1 MGGAGVKDEDAPKQ
15 LGRIMLKRKPARA
28 LARSRDPAARHA
40 QLVALSERY
49 GVPAL
54 DLEQVCLKTEDLG
67 NVPRSL
73 AQHHLLIP
81 VLARADRLFVA
92 MTDPSQIDVI
102 QEVEFVAGKR
112 VYAYAAPAEDIAE
125 AISRAYLAR
134 ERGALHFVG
143 SSCPPETLRK
153 AGILPDKSPESPES
167 PQEPALAGTAAL
179 DASSNDAAVPHEPLI
194 HRTDDEGDDRRIDDH
209 AEHHPEHTD
218 DDALEAALAES
229 NQHQTARAELPNLAD
244 DDVPDRGTGPT
255 ATVSA
260 YPPRPS
266 LPPLGGD
273 GFDREDETRELLAGV
288 QQAFDELLD
297 DESAVS
303 RLPAAESFEEP
314 RDAGVRV
321 ALVAED
327 DPESR
332 ALIERALRE
341 DGYYVRVAESGRQ
354 ALRLIKDRAPDL
366 LIVSALL
373 PEVHGFEIAQRLRG
387 SERYGNLPI
396 VMIGAMH
403 RGWRW
408 ADDQRESC
416 GVEHYLEHPLSVE
429 AIQSAAT
436 RACGVAVPSSKPSAD
451 MSARAERALEDGM
464 LAYRNGD
471 VRRAIAH
478 LEEGVNIDPL
488 AYRLH
493 FHLGLLFAQQGQ
505 TYDAIRAL
513 ERAVEIN
520 SRHFGGVKNL
530 AIMYGQAG
538 FRNRAVELWQRGLT
552 LAPDDETRNAIVE
565 HLAGL
570 LSQDGLS

>member
-1 MGGAGVKDEDAPKQ
+1 MGDGGVKDDAPKQ
-15 LGRIMLKRKPARA
+15 LGRIMLKRRPVQAVARP
-28 LARSRDPAARHA
+28 RDPAARHA

-92 MTDPSQIDVI
+92 MKDPSQIDVI

-125 AISRAYLAR
+125 AIERAYLAR
-134 ERGALHFVG
+134 ERGAEHFVG
-143 SSCPPETLRK
+143 PSCPPETLRR
-153 AGILPDKSPESPES
+153 AGLLPDVEEPRPPEGPVS
-167 PQEPALAGTAAL
+167 ALNPPVEMDVSAPLLVEEVAPSEAG
-179 DASSNDAAVPHEPLI
+179 S
-194 HRTDDEGDDRRIDDH
+194 
-209 AEHHPEHTD
+209 
-218 DDALEAALAES
+218 
-229 NQHQTARAELPNLAD
+229 
-244 DDVPDRGTGPT
+244 GPS

-260 YPPRPS
+260 YPPLRSS
-266 LPPLGGD
+266 LPPALRGALDEGD
-273 GFDREDETRELLAGV
+273 EETGELLAAM
-288 QQAFDELLD
+288 QHAFDELLD
-297 DESAVS
+297 DDSAVS
-303 RLPAAESFEEP
+303 QLPGEDGFGQHGPGAPKLVLVVDEDAAVRAGLERTLLEE
-314 RDAGVRV
+314 GYQVQ
-321 ALVAED
+321 LAED
-327 DPESR
+327 
-332 ALIERALRE
+332 
-341 DGYYVRVAESGRQ
+341 GRQ
-354 ALRLIKDRAPDL
+354 ALRMIKARAPDVL
-366 LIVSALL
+366 FRAALL
-373 PEVHGFEIAQRLRG
+373 PEVHGFEIAQRLRN
-387 SERYGNLPI
+387 SQRYGTLPI
-396 VMIGAMH
+396 IMIGAMH

-408 ADDQRESC
+408 AEDQRESC
-416 GVEHYLEHPLSVE
+416 GVEHYMEHPLEPE
-429 AIQSAAT
+429 AIKGAIQHALRERSPDGA
-436 RACGVAVPSSKPSAD
+436 PSRDIS
-451 MSARAERALEDGM
+451 REAEKA
-464 LAYRNGD
+464 
-471 VRRAIAH
+471 
-478 LEEGVNIDPL
+478 LEEGMQAYRSGDVPSAIGHLERGVALDPL

-538 FRNRAVELWQRGLT
+538 FRNRAVEMWQRGLA
-552 LAPDDETRNAIVE
+552 LAPDEETRGAIHE

>member
-1 MGGAGVKDEDAPKQ
+1 MSDTGVKDDDAPKQ
-15 LGRIMLKRKPARA
+15 LGRIRLERRPARA
-28 LARSRDPAARHA
+28 VARPRDPASRHA
-40 QLVALSERY
+40 QLVALSERF

-81 VLARADRLFVA
+81 VLASPDRLFVA

-125 AISRAYLAR
+125 AIERAYLAK
-134 ERGALHFVG
+134 ERGAAHFVG
-143 SSCPPETLRK
+143 PSCPPETLRK
-153 AGILPDKSPESPES
+153 AGLLP
-167 PQEPALAGTAAL
+167 EPAPEAARERTSL
-179 DASSNDAAVPHEPLI
+179 DAGGAEAPATPEP
-194 HRTDDEGDDRRIDDH
+194 
-209 AEHHPEHTD
+209 APE
-218 DDALEAALAES
+218 LE
-229 NQHQTARAELPNLAD
+229 TP
-244 DDVPDRGTGPT
+244 PRGAGPP

-260 YPPRPS
+260 YPPRRSS
-266 LPPLGGD
+266 LPPTLGGLLP
-273 GFDREDETRELLAGV
+273 DETEAQELWAAT
-288 QQAFDELLD
+288 QNAFDELLD
-297 DESAVS
+297 DDSAVS
-303 RLPAAESFEEP
+303 RLPTNEGFDEP
-314 RDAGVRV
+314 RHAGGKVV
-321 ALVAED
+321 LVAD
-327 DPESR
+327 DDADSR
-332 ALIERALRE
+332 AMIERALLAE
-341 DGYYVRVAESGRQ
+341 GYHVRTADNGRRV
-354 ALRLIKDRAPDL
+354 LRAIKDRAPDL

-387 SERYGNLPI
+387 SQRYGNLPI

-408 ADDQRESC
+408 AEDQRESC
-416 GVEHYLEHPLSVE
+416 GVEHYIEHPLE
-429 AIQSAAT
+429 PQAITHAAALAL
-436 RACGVAVPSSKPSAD
+436 RSSVPSEPAPDISG
-451 MSARAERALEDGM
+451 RAERALEQGM

-471 VRRAIAH
+471 VPGAIAH
-478 LEEGVNIDPL
+478 LEEGVAIDPL

-530 AIMYGQAG
+530 AILYGQVG
-538 FRNRAVELWQRGLT
+538 FRNRAVELWQRGLS
-552 LAPDDETRNAIVE
+552 LAPDDETRRAISE

-570 LSQDGLS
+570 LSQEGLS

>member
-1 MGGAGVKDEDAPKQ
+1 MGDAGVKDDDAPKQ
-15 LGRIMLKRKPARA
+15 LGRILLKRKPARA
-28 LARSRDPAARHA
+28 VARPRDPASRHA

-54 DLEQVCLKTEDLG
+54 DLEQVCVKTEDLG

-81 VLARADRLFVA
+81 VLVRADRLFVA

-125 AISRAYLAR
+125 AIEQAYLAR
-134 ERGALHFVG
+134 DRGAVHFVG
-143 SSCPPETLRK
+143 ASCPPETLRK
-153 AGILPDKSPESPES
+153 AGLLP
-167 PQEPALAGTAAL
+167 EPVVVDEQAKVPPPPSADG
-179 DASSNDAAVPHEPLI
+179 DAV
-194 HRTDDEGDDRRIDDH
+194 
-209 AEHHPEHTD
+209 
-218 DDALEAALAES
+218 DDAETHHVE
-229 NQHQTARAELPNLAD
+229 E
-244 DDVPDRGTGPT
+244 DVPERGAGPT

-260 YPPRPS
+260 YPPYRS
-266 LPPLGGD
+266 SSPPALGGELEGD
-273 GFDREDETRELLAGV
+273 SETRELLAAV
-288 QQAFDELLD
+288 QHAFDDLLD

-303 RLPAAESFEEP
+303 RMPTGSVDEPPAAGSK
-314 RDAGVRV
+314 VV
-321 ALVAED
+321 LVAED
-327 DPESR
+327 DAESR
-332 ALIERALRE
+332 ALIERALLE
-341 DGYYVRVAESGRQ
+341 EGYHVRVTDSGRQ

-387 SERYGNLPI
+387 SERYGSLPI

-408 ADDQRESC
+408 DDDQRESC
-416 GVEHYLEHPLSVE
+416 GVEHYLEHPLAPQ
-429 AIQSAAT
+429 AIKSAASL
-436 RACGVAVPSSKPSAD
+436 AIGAAAPESEPSHD
-451 MSARAERALEDGM
+451 ISARAERALEDGM
-464 LAYRNGD
+464 LAYQSGD
-471 VRRAIAH
+471 MARAIAH
-478 LEEGVNIDPL
+478 LEEGVSIDPL

-552 LAPDDETRNAIVE
+552 LAPDDETRSAIRE

-570 LSQDGLS
+570 LSQEGLS

>member
-1 MGGAGVKDEDAPKQ
+1 MSDAGVKDDEAPKQ
-15 LGRIMLKRKPARA
+15 LGRILLKRKPARA
-28 LARSRDPAARHA
+28 VARSRDPAARHA
-40 QLVALSERY
+40 QLVALSERF

-81 VLARADRLFVA
+81 VLASADRLFVA

-125 AISRAYLAR
+125 AIERAYLAK
-134 ERGALHFVG
+134 ERGAAHFVG
-143 SSCPPETLRK
+143 PSCPPETLRK
-153 AGILPDKSPESPES
+153 AGLLQEAPAQAAPVEPTGVPAEPIVTEVASAEPEPIPEA
-167 PQEPALAGTAAL
+167 ETPARGAGP
-179 DASSNDAAVPHEPLI
+179 S
-194 HRTDDEGDDRRIDDH
+194 
-209 AEHHPEHTD
+209 
-218 DDALEAALAES
+218 
-229 NQHQTARAELPNLAD
+229 
-244 DDVPDRGTGPT
+244 

-260 YPPRPS
+260 YPPRRSS
-266 LPPLGGD
+266 LPPTLGGVLP
-273 GFDREDETRELLAGV
+273 EDPEAQELWAAM
-288 QQAFDELLD
+288 QNAFDEQLD
-297 DESAVS
+297 DDSAVS
-303 RLPAAESFEEP
+303 RLPLSESFEEP
-314 RDAGVRV
+314 RPAGGKVV
-321 ALVAED
+321 LVAD
-327 DPESR
+327 DDLDSR
-332 ALIERALRE
+332 GMIERALLAE
-341 DGYYVRVAESGRQ
+341 GYHVRTADNGRKV
-354 ALRLIKDRAPDL
+354 LRAIKDRAPDL

-387 SERYGNLPI
+387 SQRYGNLPI

-408 ADDQRESC
+408 AEDQRESC
-416 GVEHYLEHPLSVE
+416 GVEHYIEHPLE
-429 AIQSAAT
+429 PAAITSAVARALRAT
-436 RACGVAVPSSKPSAD
+436 PPPDEPAPDTSAL
-451 MSARAERALEDGM
+451 AERALEEGM

-471 VRRAIAH
+471 VPGAIAH
-478 LEEGVNIDPL
+478 LEEGVAIDPL

-505 TYDAIRAL
+505 SYDAIRAL

-530 AIMYGQAG
+530 AILYGQVG
-538 FRNRAVELWQRGLT
+538 FRNRAVELWQRGLS
-552 LAPDDETRNAIVE
+552 LAPDDETRSAIHE

-570 LSQDGLS
+570 LSQEGLS

>member
-1 MGGAGVKDEDAPKQ
+1 MGDAGVKDDDAPKQ

-28 LARSRDPAARHA
+28 VARPRDPAARHA
-40 QLVALSERY
+40 QLVALSQRY

-54 DLEQVCLKTEDLG
+54 DLEQVCLRTEDLG

-81 VLARADRLFVA
+81 VLARDDRLFVA

-125 AISRAYLAR
+125 AIERAYLAR
-134 ERGALHFVG
+134 ERGDLHFVG
-143 SSCPPETLRK
+143 PSCPPETLRK
-153 AGILPDKSPESPES
+153 AGLLPTDPVE
-167 PQEPALAGTAAL
+167 EPARTEPAPEDGASEDGMPPAPDQPAATES
-179 DASSNDAAVPHEPLI
+179 A
-194 HRTDDEGDDRRIDDH
+194 H
-209 AEHHPEHTD
+209 AEAAHTEPD
-218 DDALEAALAES
+218 EMAE
-229 NQHQTARAELPNLAD
+229 
-244 DDVPDRGTGPT
+244 RGAGPP

-260 YPPRPS
+260 YPPRRS
-266 LPPLGGD
+266 SPPPETGPD
-273 GFDREDETRELLAGV
+273 FDADVETRELLAGV

-297 DESAVS
+297 DDSAIS
-303 RLPAAESFEEP
+303 RLPTGDGFDEP
-314 RDAGVRV
+314 RSSGIKVAVVADDDA
-321 ALVAED
+321 
-327 DPESR
+327 ESR
-332 ALIERALRE
+332 ALIERALIE
-341 DGYYVRVAESGRQ
+341 EGYRVRLAEGGRQ
-354 ALRLIKDRAPDL
+354 ALRLIKDRTPDL

-373 PEVHGFEIAQRLRG
+373 PEVHGFEVAQRLRR

-416 GVEHYLEHPLSVE
+416 GVEHYLEHPLSAD
-429 AIQSAAT
+429 AIKSAAT
-436 RACGVAVPSSKPSAD
+436 RARGTGELPAQPSPD
-451 MSARAERALEDGM
+451 ISARAERALEAGM

-478 LEEGVNIDPL
+478 LEEGVSIDPL

-552 LAPDDETRNAIVE
+552 LAPDEETRSAIAE

-570 LSQDGLS
+570 LSQEGLS

>member
-1 MGGAGVKDEDAPKQ
+1 VKDDEAPKQ
-15 LGRIMLKRKPARA
+15 LGRIALERKPARA
-28 LARSRDPAARHA
+28 IARPRDPASRHA

-54 DLEQVCLKTEDLG
+54 DLEQLCLKTEDLG

-112 VYAYAAPAEDIAE
+112 VYAYAAPAEDIAQTIE
-125 AISRAYLAR
+125 RAYRAR

-143 SSCPPETLRK
+143 ASCPPETLRK
-153 AGILPDKSPESPES
+153 AGLLPAGEAESMGGQLPGS
-167 PQEPALAGTAAL
+167 SLAAL
-179 DASSNDAAVPHEPLI
+179 GDVARVAPASEAEADAPV
-194 HRTDDEGDDRRIDDH
+194 
-209 AEHHPEHTD
+209 
-218 DDALEAALAES
+218 
-229 NQHQTARAELPNLAD
+229 
-244 DDVPDRGTGPT
+244 RGAGPT

-260 YPPRPS
+260 YPPSWSS
-266 LPPLGGD
+266 LPPEPSD
-273 GFDREDETRELLAGV
+273 GLEVDDQTREQLAAM
-288 QQAFDELLD
+288 QHAFDELFD
-297 DESAVS
+297 DDSAVS
-303 RLPAAESFEEP
+303 RLPTAEGFAEP
-314 RDAGVRV
+314 RSVGARV
-321 ALVAED
+321 ALVAD
-327 DPESR
+327 DDAESR

-341 DGYYVRVAESGRQ
+341 EGYHVQVAEAGRQ

-387 SERYGNLPI
+387 SERYGSLPI

-416 GVEHYLEHPLSVE
+416 GVENYLEHPLLPE
-429 AIQSAAT
+429 AIKSAAA
-436 RACGVAVPSSKPSAD
+436 RALGASAPSSEPTGEL
-451 MSARAERALEDGM
+451 SARAERALEDGM

-471 VRRAIAH
+471 VVRAITH
-478 LEEGVNIDPL
+478 LEEGVSIDPL

-493 FHLGLLFAQQGQ
+493 FHLGLLFAQQRQ

-538 FRNRAVELWQRGLT
+538 FRNRAVELWERGLA
-552 LAPDDETRNAIVE
+552 LAPDDETRSAIVE

-570 LSQDGLS
+570 LSQETLS